1 MRRRLARL
9 RPAARLCVGLCLGL
23 SAALAGCAAEQP
35 APPAEDAAPLHKQ
48 LPPGAILEEPRSQPP
63 RDVDTEDLAPSVPA
77 DDSAPIPRIEKRGRL
92 IVGVDQAQYLLSFQ
106 DPVHGEQRGFEV
118 DIAREIA
125 RDIFGD
131 PQAVQFRY
139 VDSTNRMVAL
149 QNGTVDIVIR
159 SVSIT
164 RNRQEQTLFSTP
176 YLDTYTR
183 LAVRRGSG
191 ITSPDDVGER
201 TICTTGNSISVEE
214 ARRHAPDAPKLVA
227 RNWTDCLLALQQH
240 QADAIIGDDRILAGI
255 RAQDPFVEV
264 LPDTMHHDHY
274 GVAAARENEGIIK
287 RVNAT
292 LERIHADGTWQNIY
306 STWFVERVSR

>member
-1 MRRRLARL
+1 MRARRVVVGVMGL
-9 RPAARLCVGLCLGL
+9 VGLAG
-23 SAALAGCAAEQP
+23 LAGCASEAP
-35 APPAEDAAPLHKQ
+35 APTPEPPAPLHKQ
-48 LPPGAILEEPRSQPP
+48 LPWGAVMEAPHAHEPR
-63 RDVDTEDLAPSVPA
+63 DIDTEALTPSIPA
-77 DDSAPIPRIEKRGRL
+77 DATAPIEKIEKRGRL

-106 DPVHGEQRGFEV
+106 DPVHSEQRGFEV

-131 PQAVQFRY
+131 PKAVEFRY
-139 VDSTNRMVAL
+139 VDSSNRLLAL

-164 RNRQEQTLFSTP
+164 RERQEQTLFSVP

-183 LAVRRGSG
+183 LAVRRDSG
-191 ITSPDDVGER
+191 ITGPDDIGSR
-201 TICTTGNSISVEE
+201 TICTTGNSVSIEE

-274 GVAAARENEGIIK
+274 GVAAAREEEGIIK

-292 LERIHADGTWQNIY
+292 LARIRNDGTWQSIY
-306 STWFVERVSR
+306 STWFVERVAR